1 MNEKT
6 KSNLKD
12 WEKDVTKIL
21 QDLNLPD
28 EVKMVLME
36 VMEKMTLEQ
45 VDELVRTLYQRLIEQ
60 KTAEVILEND
70 SEFQDEKEKLDNKTL
85 EEINKILN

>member
-21 QDLNLPD
+21 QGLNLPD